1 MSKKNAPPLILEE
14 LQDKANHLY
23 LTLIE
28 YKKERYLTII
38 DNIRGSDISAYVLDY
53 VDAEDIDMAW
63 LLSVANIWYYKSS
76 EKYPL
81 SFEFAKLGV
90 KDKVEPILRTF
101 NIDYVSRMI
110 GKIFVYDIDAKP
122 KIKRKRVNIIP
133 STVEIKLKKTTKVDN
148 GIVKDGSL
156 VMTSGQDVS
165 FEK

>member
-1 MSKKNAPPLILEE
+1 VSKKNAPPLILEE
-14 LQDKANHLY
+14 LQDKANYLY

-148 GIVKDGSL
+148 GILKDGSL

>member
-14 LQDKANHLY
+14 LQDKANYLY

-148 GIVKDGSL
+148 GILKDGSL